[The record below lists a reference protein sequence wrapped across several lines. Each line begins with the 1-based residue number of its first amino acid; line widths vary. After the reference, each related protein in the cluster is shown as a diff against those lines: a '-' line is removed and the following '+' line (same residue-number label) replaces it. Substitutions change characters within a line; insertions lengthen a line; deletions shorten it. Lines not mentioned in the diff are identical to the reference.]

1 MKIRKR
7 NGASFISVLIF
18 MVVAA
23 TVIGELFLLLE
34 WSHLSTIDIQN
45 NSRTIRNLESQIEY
59 GKYWLA
65 ANELSKLP
73 KPFVLDLQKRAYY
86 LRLDSSKAIRFTSNA
101 NAKNLWIYNL
111 SFDVQNANDPNNPP
125 KIFNTEDKDLKSSD
139 LREYYIEKFVATMS
153 DDVAS
158 AEPDS
163 EPKPKLKYH
172 AYLLRAAA
180 DLKDGRVIVESI
192 VSRDTKPNASK
203 SDPAKIH
210 EIMRQEIWY

>member
-65 ANELSKLP
+65 TNNTNDLP
-73 KPFVLDLQKRAYY
+73 KPFELDMKEDNHE
-86 LRLDSSKAIRFTSNA
+86 LRLDRSKAISFTSNA
-101 NAKNLWIYNL
+101 NAKNLVIYNL
-111 SFDVQNANDPNNPP
+111 SFDVQNADDATVVNIEAEN
-125 KIFNTEDKDLKSSD
+125 FTSSD

>member
-7 NGASFISVLIF
+7 NGVSFISVLIF

-34 WSHLSTIDIQN
+34 WSHLSTIDIQS

-65 ANELSKLP
+65 THNTNEKDFP
-73 KPFVLDLQKRAYY
+73 KPFELDMKEGNHE
-86 LRLDSSKAIRFTSNA
+86 LRLDSSKATSFT
-101 NAKNLWIYNL
+101 NLWIYNL
-111 SFDVQNANDPNNPP
+111 SFDVKHADDAVVV
-125 KIFNTEDKDLKSSD
+125 NTEGKTSSD

-153 DDVAS
+153 DDLVS
-158 AEPDS
+158 AEPASS
-163 EPKPKLKYH
+163 EPTLKLKYH

-180 DLKDGRVIVESI
+180 ELKDGRVMLESI
-192 VSRDTKPNASK
+192 VSRDTTPNAST
-203 SDPAKIH
+203 SNPAKIR
-210 EIMRQEIWY
+210 ELMRQEIWY

>member
-65 ANELSKLP
+65 INNTNDLP
-73 KPFVLDLQKRAYY
+73 KPFELDMKEDNHE
-86 LRLDSSKAIRFTSNA
+86 LRLDSSKAISFTSNA
-101 NAKNLWIYNL
+101 NAKNLVIYNL
-111 SFDVQNANDPNNPP
+111 SFDVQNADDATVVNIEAEN
-125 KIFNTEDKDLKSSD
+125 FTSSD

-163 EPKPKLKYH
+163 EPKLKYH

-180 DLKDGRVIVESI
+180 DLKYGRVIVESI